1 VTSMAFQ
8 TATAGD
14 TGPLRDRGSP
24 AHTVRRPSRTA
35 LTHILRPGIN
45 LAIWQRSV
53 PAAIA
58 NWIKTGAL
66 NGRPLLSSDLDLR
79 IPAACV
85 PAALA
90 TAIDRPPTSDREGL
104 SALVSDVGDLAKIL
118 VRIAGRPY
126 VRVRLEWVT
135 DQQCSYFHADR
146 VPCRLVCTYRGDG
159 TEWLANETAAKL
171 TSPESE
177 PPASEVHRL
186 ASGEVAI
193 MRGSLS
199 VADGTPALMHRSP
212 PVASALRARLFLAI
226 DPIVSFK
233 PAR

>member
-90 TAIDRPPTSDREGL
+90 TAIDRPSTSDREGL

-118 VRIAGRPY
+118 VRITGQPY

-135 DQQCSYFHADR
+135 DQQCSCFHADR

-212 PVASALRARLFLAI
+212 PVASASHARFFLAI
-226 DPIVSFK
+226 DPIASSK